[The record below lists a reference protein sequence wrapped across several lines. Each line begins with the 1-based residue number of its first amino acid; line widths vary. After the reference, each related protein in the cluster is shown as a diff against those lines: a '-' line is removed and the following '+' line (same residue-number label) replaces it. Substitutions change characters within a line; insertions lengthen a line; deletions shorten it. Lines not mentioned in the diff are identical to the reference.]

1 MADENNQ
8 QTDEELVAGLPPRDG
23 SSKDPV
29 ANAEASLEDVDM
41 DAQREALKQIHKD
54 LPSSSG
60 E

>member
-8 QTDEELVAGLPPRDG
+8 KTDEELVAALPSRDG

-41 DAQREALKQIHKD
+41 DEQREALKQIQKD
-54 LPSSSG
+54 LPSGG